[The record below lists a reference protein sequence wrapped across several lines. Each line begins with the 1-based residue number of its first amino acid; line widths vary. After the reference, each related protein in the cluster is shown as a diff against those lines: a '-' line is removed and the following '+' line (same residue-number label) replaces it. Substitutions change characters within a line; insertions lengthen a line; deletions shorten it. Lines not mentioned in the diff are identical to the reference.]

1 VSFGRVIRER
11 RTALGI
17 GMTDMADRLG
27 ISAAY
32 WSRIE
37 RDMESPPRD
46 QLIERAAA
54 ILGLCL
60 DDVFVEAQRLPPDM
74 RTDMAKV
81 VRAYRRL
88 RAIDRTER

>member
-1 VSFGRVIRER
+1 MSFGSIIRER
-11 RTALGI
+11 RTAMGI

-60 DDVFVEAQRLPPDM
+60 DDVFIEAQRLPPDM
-74 RTDMAKV
+74 RTDLAKV

-88 RAIDRTER
+88 RAIDRNAR

>member
-1 VSFGRVIRER
+1 MSFGSVLRDR
-11 RTALGI
+11 RTELSI
-17 GMTDMADRLG
+17 GLIDMAERLG

-37 RDMESPPRD
+37 RDLESPPRD

-54 ILGLCL
+54 ILGLL
-60 DDVFVEAQRLPPDM
+60 MDDLFVEAQRLPPDM
-74 RTDMAKV
+74 RQDMAKV

-88 RAIDRTER
+88 RSIERR